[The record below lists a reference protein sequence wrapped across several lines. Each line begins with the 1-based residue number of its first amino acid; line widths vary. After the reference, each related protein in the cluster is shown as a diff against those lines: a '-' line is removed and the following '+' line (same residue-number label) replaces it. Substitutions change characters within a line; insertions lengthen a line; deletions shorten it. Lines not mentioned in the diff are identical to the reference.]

1 MTEPTRKLQV
11 YIAKDVPCY
20 MSIEVEVPES
30 IVNTGGYVLTQF
42 IAGCVEANDNDGDLD
57 SFDPEWEN
65 ANQLRVISAND
76 EDTQQVLCGTFPIEV
91 AYYDIASE
99 LIRMMRDN
107 TPPTRGA
114 ILQLLRSNK
123 VDI

>member
-1 MTEPTRKLQV
+1 MTEKTRKLQV
-11 YIAKDVPCY
+11 YLAKDVPCY

-30 IVNTGGYVLTQF
+30 IVNAGGGILTQF
-42 IAGCVEANDNDGDLD
+42 IAGWVEANDNENDLN

-65 ANQLRVISAND
+65 ANQLRVISADD

-107 TPPTRGA
+107 TPPSRA
-114 ILQLLRSNK
+114 ALLNLLRVNK